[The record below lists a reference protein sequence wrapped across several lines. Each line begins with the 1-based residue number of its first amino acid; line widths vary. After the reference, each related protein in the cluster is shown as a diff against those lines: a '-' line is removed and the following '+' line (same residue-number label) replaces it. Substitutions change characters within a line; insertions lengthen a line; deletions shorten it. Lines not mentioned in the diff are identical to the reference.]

1 MAIFNEYESVTEDN
15 QRSLALFTDRRHLIR
30 RFASYLNED
39 PAPNSILYFYG
50 DGGNGKSLLLKYL
63 YKNCCKRLKFA
74 ENWMH
79 LQSLSDIDFV
89 NQFVD
94 SEGMEELPVGFIDF
108 GTQPREDFRPLESF
122 SSLLKLRRDLAHKG
136 LKFPVFDYASIL
148 YLHKTDKLTQ
158 ERVRQLFPSEE
169 LDLVA
174 SLLELSEKTIP
185 GVSQV
190 KAVLALFSKKIENQY
205 TIFLH
210 QRKVDSTQI
219 TKIGQMDPDTE
230 LINELPKLFA
240 QDLNKSM
247 ELSSNSR
254 VILLFD
260 THESFWGHQRNMSSH
275 LFFEQD
281 EWLRCLLGHLDLE
294 KGILVAVAGREVPN
308 WGEASKWPI
317 PSKYLEKHLVDHLP
331 YEDAQC
337 YLHKAEIQDPAL
349 VDSILSYTEVAD
361 NEYHPFYLGLCVD
374 VVLQARSNG
383 IELQAEDFK
392 LGAGDKAHTLVQ
404 RLLRYVDLE
413 IEFAVKA
420 LSACRNFDFST
431 YETLGE
437 GMKYRPSRANFEI
450 LKNFS
455 FVWKDPESS
464 RFRIHDLLRRILFET
479 GNEQTKQAHSILEQ
493 HYRWLAQEGAMEARV
508 EFVFHHN
515 RLNPEDGVKEWV
527 DLFKDALYDSQF
539 DLARL
544 LLQLSH
550 ELIGINMRKSLVCQ
564 LRGDFYRIISKYSEA
579 KDEFVQAVT
588 EINQVIMREEAHPIF
603 HIRKGTAMRRLAR
616 LLELLSEY
624 EDVQG
629 YYRDSIIE
637 FQIANE
643 LDPENSYIL
652 NHQAESWIDLGDLL
666 NDLSRYEEVEQCYQ
680 KAIELN
686 ENALLLNPEDIG
698 LQESNIQ
705 YLSKIGSFLEMFS
718 SREET
723 EKIYQKRIS
732 FYQNLVKREQNSS
745 NAYYYSM
752 GNAIMALAGLKLA
765 QSLYQETHE
774 LYLQGLSCY
783 KQSIAINPDD
793 IEVLEKLGKV
803 FRDIGHLFELRS
815 DYEEARSHYQK
826 SIEQYNLVLDTAN
839 QDISTLISK
848 SKVLNSLGEVEETL
862 SRYDEAEASYLSAVE
877 ELNLVL
883 SITPNHLEALHT
895 KALIMRDLATLR
907 FSLAKEEEAEIDCQK
922 SISIYEFVLQ
932 VTPRDVTIL
941 HNLVGS
947 CISLGNM
954 KLKQAFYPD
963 AERIF
968 KKAIDLVNQI
978 LEITPHDY
986 SSLTMLGDAKMHL
999 AKVYIKQS
1007 RFNKSMTC
1015 FNSSIQALDEAI
1027 KQSPNNLTALNTKAH
1042 ILGELAYFYDARY
1055 ETKEAAYYFRM
1066 ALQTTEKVLRLSP
1079 NDPSLWN
1086 IKGNFLK
1093 ATAKLEKDNE
1103 ATKEVYLS
1111 ALEAYDQAIRIAP
1124 EDHFFIANR
1133 ANVCLAIAECLLA
1146 MKEWEGVI
1154 RYAETGIS
1162 SCDQC
1167 LSLVPDS
1174 QEAWLIKGGLYA
1186 TIGGQFE
1193 KQERYGGAEQS
1204 YNLSLSHFKSANSMY
1219 PNDPDIYFYL
1229 GKLYFTIARMEDLHP
1244 TGQLEGN
1251 SHNALKHL
1259 DNAIRISP
1267 NPEYFFFKGA
1277 TLSLLAEHLL
1287 EIGRPS
1293 EGINCY
1299 QQCID
1304 CFEQVIQSNQKDS
1317 YAYFLLAEHLQR
1329 TSNLQDEHGFS
1340 TESESLLQR
1349 ALKRIEDFLQL
1360 TDQPSEDVY
1369 FLRGTIY
1376 GDLGEIKL
1384 QNQELG
1390 HAIKYFDLALDSYQS
1405 FCEVYGDDNPTVLFN
1420 MGNAW
1425 GNKGEIYSREN
1436 RVEEV
1441 AAAFRHAFEFNEKAI
1456 KLSDDPDFFNN
1467 KAYYLGK
1474 MAEIDK
1480 NAGNIELSENA
1491 LRASLHSSQ
1500 RACELNPEDP
1510 NYLDTWAGN
1519 LISLAEFLRLQ
1530 NKPVNSKQLFHEARE
1545 KLLNLIQMKGEDSE
1559 ASEKIKKVEVCLKH
1573 LEKNIG

>member
-30 RFASYLNED
+30 KFASYLNED

-63 YKNCCKRLKFA
+63 YKNCCKRLKFG

-122 SSLLKLRRDLAHKG
+122 SALLKLRRDLAHRG

-190 KAVLALFSKKIENQY
+190 KAVLSLFSKKIENQY

-210 QRKVDSTQI
+210 QRKIDSTQI
-219 TKIGQMDPDTE
+219 TKIGQMNPDTE

-247 ELSSNSR
+247 ESSSNSR

-308 WGEASKWPI
+308 WGKASKWPI
-317 PSKYLEKHLVDHLP
+317 PSKYIEKQLVDHLP
-331 YEDAQC
+331 CEDAQC
-337 YLHKAEIQDPAL
+337 YLHKAGIKDPAL
-349 VDSILSYTEVAD
+349 VDSILSYTEVAAD
-361 NEYHPFYLGLCVD
+361 EYHPFYLGLCVD
-374 VVLQARSNG
+374 VVLQARSNE

-431 YETLGE
+431 YEILGE
-437 GMKYRPSRANFEI
+437 GMKYQPSRANFEI

-479 GNEQTKQAHSILEQ
+479 SNEQTKQAHSILEQ
-493 HYRWLAQEGAMEARV
+493 RYRCLAQEGFMEAKV

-527 DLFKDALYDSQF
+527 DLFKEALFNSQF

-564 LRGDFYRIISKYSEA
+564 LRGDFYRKISKYSEA
-579 KDEFVQAVT
+579 KDEFAQAII
-588 EINQVIMREEAHPIF
+588 EIDQVIIREEAHPLF
-603 HIRKGTAMRRLAR
+603 HIRKGTATRRLAR

-624 EDVQG
+624 EEAEG
-629 YYRDSIIE
+629 YYRDSITE
-637 FQIANE
+637 FQIAID
-643 LDPENSYIL
+643 LDPEDSYIL
-652 NHQAESWIDLGDLL
+652 NSQAVTWSDLGDLL
-666 NDLSRYEEVEQCYQ
+666 DDLSRYQEAEQCYQ

-686 ENALLLNPEDIG
+686 KNALLLNPDDIR

-705 YLSKIGSFLEMFS
+705 YLSRIGSFLKRFS
-718 SREET
+718 RTEEA
-723 EKIYQKRIS
+723 EKIYQKGIS
-732 FYQNLVKREQNSS
+732 FYQNLVKKDQNSS
-745 NAYYYSM
+745 DAYYFM
-752 GNAIMALAGLKLA
+752 GNAIMDLAGLKLD
-765 QSLYQETHE
+765 QSLYHEAHE

-783 KQSIAINPDD
+783 EQSIAINPDD
-793 IEVLEKLGKV
+793 IDVLEELGKV
-803 FRDIGHLFELRS
+803 FSDIGHLFELWS

-826 SIEQYNLVLDTAN
+826 SIEYYNLVLDTAN
-839 QDISTLISK
+839 QDILTLISK
-848 SKVLNSLGEVEETL
+848 SNVLDSLGGVEETL
-862 SRYDEAEASYLSAVE
+862 SHYDKAEASYLSAIE
-877 ELNLVL
+877 GLNLVL
-883 SITPNHLEALHT
+883 IITPNHLEALQT
-895 KALIMRDLATLR
+895 KALIMKNLATLR
-907 FSLAKEEEAEIDCQK
+907 FSLAKEEEAVIDYQQ

-932 VTPRDVTIL
+932 VTPRDVVIL
-941 HNLVGS
+941 HNLVNS
-947 CISLGNM
+947 CIGLGNM

-963 AERIF
+963 AERIL

-978 LEITPHDY
+978 LEITPCDY
-986 SSLTMLGDAKMHL
+986 SSLTTLGTAKMKL
-999 AKVYIKQS
+999 ANVYNKQS
-1007 RFNKSMTC
+1007 RFNESLIC

-1027 KQSPNNLTALNTKAH
+1027 RQSPNNFTALTTKAH
-1042 ILGELAYFYDARY
+1042 ILGELAYFYNVRY

-1086 IKGNFLK
+1086 TKGSFLK
-1093 ATAKLEKDNE
+1093 SSAQLEKGDE
-1103 ATKEVYLS
+1103 ATKEIYLS
-1111 ALEAYDQAIRIAP
+1111 ALEAFNQGIRIAP
-1124 EDHFFIANR
+1124 KDHILIANR
-1133 ANVCLAIAECLLA
+1133 ANVCLAIAECLVA
-1146 MKEWEGVI
+1146 MEEWEEAL

-1167 LSLVPDS
+1167 LSLIPDYK
-1174 QEAWLIKGGLYA
+1174 EAWLNKGALYA
-1186 TIGGQFE
+1186 SIGGQFE
-1193 KQERYGGAEQS
+1193 KQERYDEAGQS

-1219 PNDPDIYFYL
+1219 PNDPDINFQL
-1229 GKLYFTIARMEDLHP
+1229 GKLNLTIANMENLHS
-1244 TGQLEGN
+1244 TGKLEGY
-1251 SHNALKHL
+1251 SHNALKYL
-1259 DNAIRISP
+1259 DNAIRIST
-1267 NPEYFFFKGA
+1267 NPEYFFCKGS
-1277 TLSLLAEHLL
+1277 TLSLLAEHLM

-1293 EGINCY
+1293 EGINYY

-1317 YAYFLLAEHLQR
+1317 YAFYHLAEHLQR
-1329 TSNLQDEHGFS
+1329 ISNLQYEHGLS
-1340 TESESLLQR
+1340 MESESLLER
-1349 ALKRIEDFLQL
+1349 ALKRIEDHLQL
-1360 TDQPSEDVY
+1360 TNKPSKDVY

-1384 QNQELG
+1384 QNQEIG
-1390 HAIKYFDLALDSYQS
+1390 PAIKYFDLALDSYQTS
-1405 FCEVYGDDNPTVLFN
+1405 CEVFGDDDPIVLFN
-1420 MGNAW
+1420 MGDAW
-1425 GNKGEIYSREN
+1425 GNKGEIYSRGN
-1436 RVEEV
+1436 RGKEV

-1456 KLSDDPDFFNN
+1456 KLSDEPDFFNN

-1480 NAGNIELSENA
+1480 DAGNIELSENA

-1500 RACELNPEDP
+1500 RACELNPDDP
-1510 NYLDTWAGN
+1510 DYLDTWAEN
-1519 LISLAEFLRLQ
+1519 LISLAELLRLQ
-1530 NKPVNSKQLFHEARE
+1530 NKSINSKKLFHEARE
-1545 KLLNLIQMKGEDSE
+1545 KLQMLIQMKGEDSE
-1559 ASEKIKKVEVCLKH
+1559 ASEKIRKVEVCLNH
-1573 LEKNIG
+1573 F